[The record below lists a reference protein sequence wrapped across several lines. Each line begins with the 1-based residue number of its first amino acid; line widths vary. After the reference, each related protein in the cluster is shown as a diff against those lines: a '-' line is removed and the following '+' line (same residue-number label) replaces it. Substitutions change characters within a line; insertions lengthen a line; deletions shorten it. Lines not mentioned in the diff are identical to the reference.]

1 MNHRSGDFLEVV
13 EFFVWQFL
21 THIASEGTGQRFS
34 RSTSVD
40 EDQSLAAGGHDVCYE
55 PRKVIFLSTDFLN
68 CLVREVNETI
78 VVHALLQRHRPPLT
92 FDVFRLKPPREL
104 LRILDRRAQGEDL
117 GPGVHLSQLGEG
129 DLERRSTVCV
139 VDQVN
144 LVRDDDGKPL
154 QPVRLVSE
162 EAVGA
167 LGGCD
172 DDVEAFEVW
181 VNRIVVSHAHADL
194 ESERLELLQV
204 LVLLRREGPQRNN
217 VEGLPTAE
225 DRCED
230 REIRHE

>member
-1 MNHRSGDFLEVV
+1 MFEV
-13 EFFVWQFL
+13 FVGQLL
-21 THIASEGTGQRFS
+21 THIPSKGAGERL
-34 RSTSVD
+34 RRAPRID
-40 EDQSLAAGGHDVCYE
+40 ENKGLAARGHDVGDE
-55 PRKVIFLSTDFLN
+55 AREVIFLHVDSLHR
-68 CLVREVNETI
+68 LIREVHKSI
-78 VVHALLQRHRPPLT
+78 VVHALLQGHWPPFA

-117 GPGVHLSQLGEG
+117 RPRVHLSQLGEG

-154 QPVRLVSE
+154 QPVRFMSE

-167 LGGCD
+167 LGGYD
-172 DDVEAFEVW
+172 DDVEAFQVW
-181 VNRIVVSHAHADL
+181 VYRIVVSYADADL
-194 ESERLELLQV
+194 ESQRLELLQV